1 MISIK
6 KNNKGEL
13 EKATGVRTKKSSLY
27 VPQQTIPFKISRSKF
42 SDFLNCKRCFYLDR
56 VKGLREPSMP
66 GWSLNIAVDDLLKKE
81 FDHYRNIKKPHPIMV
96 KYNLNFVPFA
106 HENLDQWRNSLSG
119 GIAYHDQKTNLII
132 QGGVDDV
139 WLNLDTQELVVVDYK
154 AQSKNKEVSSNQYLS
169 DPYHAGYKQ
178 QMDIYVFILK
188 KMGFA
193 VSAKTYF
200 YVCNANKNKE
210 NFNATLSF
218 DVSLVEYETNI
229 NWIDDKITEMKDILD
244 LDEVPELNLYCE
256 NCAYL
261 EQGDRLGNS
270 LPRLI

>member
-1 MISIK
+1 MTEIILKPELIKALQKVLVDYESANEDPILAAQYLSAVVGSIVASANLAENQK
-6 KNNKGEL
+6 EEILKQLLDFIK
-13 EKATGVRTKKSSLY
+13 Y
-27 VPQQTIPFKISRSKF
+27 VYDQQTSTTAQS
-42 SDFLNCKRCFYLDR
+42 
-56 VKGLREPSMP
+56 
-66 GWSLNIAVDDLLKKE
+66 
-81 FDHYRNIKKPHPIMV
+81 
-96 KYNLNFVPFA
+96 
-106 HENLDQWRNSLSG
+106 
-119 GIAYHDQKTNLII
+119 
-132 QGGVDDV
+132 
-139 WLNLDTQELVVVDYK
+139 
-154 AQSKNKEVSSNQYLS
+154 QSKNKEVSPSQYLS

-210 NFNATLSF
+210 NFNAILSF
-218 DVSLVEYETNI
+218 DVTLVEYETNI

-261 EQGDRLGNS
+261 EQGGRLGNS

>member
-13 EKATGVRTKKSSLY
+13 EKATGIRTKKSSLY

-56 VKGLREPSMP
+56 VKGLREPSIP

-210 NFNATLSF
+210 DFNAILSF

>member
-1 MISIK
+1 
-6 KNNKGEL
+6 
-13 EKATGVRTKKSSLY
+13 
-27 VPQQTIPFKISRSKF
+27 
-42 SDFLNCKRCFYLDR
+42 
-56 VKGLREPSMP
+56 
-66 GWSLNIAVDDLLKKE
+66 
-81 FDHYRNIKKPHPIMV
+81 MV

-139 WLNLDTQELVVVDYK
+139 WLNLDTQELIVVDYK
-154 AQSKNKEVSSNQYLS
+154 AQSKNKEVSPSQYLS